1 MLMRGWCQFYKAK
14 TRCLGKEGNVESM
27 RNVGIRGGA
36 PSGRAVGRAAIPRGS
51 WALGMALSLGVILIA
66 VVSVG
71 AGARTQDAVP
81 ASAVYKDAKA
91 PVEARVRDLLG
102 RMTLE
107 EKVSLL
113 SGANW
118 METVA
123 IPRLGIPAIKMADGP
138 SGVRAWYGPSAL
150 TNAANSKY
158 PKITSTA
165 FPSGIALAATWDPDA
180 AHTVGKA
187 LAQEVRGLGRDM
199 ILGPTVNIQRVPLWG
214 RNFEG
219 FGEDPYLT
227 ARMGVGYIQ
236 GVQSEGVI
244 ATVKHFAANN
254 EEFERHR
261 MNETIDER
269 TLQEIYF
276 PAFKA
281 AVQEAGVWSV
291 MSAYQK
297 VNGLYCSENPF
308 LLQDVLRKQWGFKG
322 FVVSDWGSTYSTD
335 GVVNAGMD
343 VEMPG
348 GDVARAWLQTEGAI
362 KNGNGGD
369 FLSPEKVLPRIAS
382 GAITQATVDANVS
395 SILHTIFASGLFDRA
410 QNAAATSEID
420 TPAQRAVARRAE
432 AEGIVLLKNTG
443 DVLPLDISKIKT
455 LAVIGPNAA
464 VARTGGGGSSL
475 VRYKEAVS
483 PLDAIKELAGTR
495 VDVSYAQGATI
506 DEEGVSGAGLVE
518 NLSAAG
524 GGDAAAAEKLRA
536 EAVAAATKADAVIL
550 VVGDNA
556 RVESEGFDRKTL
568 DLPPGQDELIA
579 AVAKANRNTIVVIN
593 AGAPVN
599 VSRWVNDVAA
609 VVDAWFGGQEMG
621 HALTDVLFGAVNPSG
636 KLPFTFINDMTESP
650 AYGNYPGD
658 NLQVKYADGIYVGY
672 RYFDKKSI
680 TPQFPFGY
688 GLSYTKFGYSDL
700 KVKPAGA
707 QKYEVSLKVR
717 NEGKRAGAE
726 VVQLYVHDGHSKV
739 DRPVKELKGFRR
751 IELAAGKTSEV
762 RFTLDKSAFAYWSTE
777 KKDWVAEP
785 GTFEVLV
792 GASAADIRVKGSLDL
807 R

>member
-1 MLMRGWCQFYKAK
+1 M
-14 TRCLGKEGNVESM
+14 V
-27 RNVGIRGGA
+27 
-36 PSGRAVGRAAIPRGS
+36 AVGL
-51 WALGMALSLGVILIA
+51 ALAVLLGVGA
-66 VVSVG
+66 V
-71 AGARTQDAVP
+71 ALARPRTP
-81 ASAVYKDAKA
+81 AQEEPARALYKDTKQ
-91 PVEARVRDLLG
+91 PVEKRVEDLLG
-102 RMTLE
+102 RMTVE

-118 METVA
+118 MDTVA
-123 IPRLGIPAIKMADGP
+123 IPRLGIPSIKMADGP
-138 SGVRAWYGPSAL
+138 AGIRSWFGPSAL
-150 TNAANSKY
+150 TNAADSKF
-158 PKITSTA
+158 PKFASTA
-165 FPSGIALAATWDPDA
+165 FPSGIAVAATWDPA
-180 AHTVGKA
+180 TAQAVGQA
-187 LAQEVRGLGRDM
+187 LGQEVRAIGRDM

-219 FGEDPYLT
+219 YGEDPYLA
-227 ARMGVGYIQ
+227 ARIGVGYIK
-236 GVQSEGVI
+236 GVQGEGVI

-261 MNETIDER
+261 VDEAIDER

-297 VNGLYCSENPF
+297 VNGRYCSENAY
-308 LLQDVLRKQWGFKG
+308 LLQDVLRKEWGFTG

-335 GVVNAGMD
+335 GPVNAGMD
-343 VEMPG
+343 IEMPG
-348 GDVARAWLQTEGAI
+348 GEVARAWLATEGAK

-369 FLSPEKVLPRIAS
+369 FLSPEKVLPRIAA
-382 GAITQATVDANVS
+382 GAIRQATVDENVRN
-395 SILHTIFASGLFDRA
+395 ILRVLFVSGIFDRA
-410 QNAAATSEID
+410 QAAATGAAEID
-420 TPAQRAVARRAE
+420 TPAQRAVARRAA
-432 AEGIVLLKNTG
+432 AESLVLLKNSG
-443 DVLPLDISKIKT
+443 NLLPLDPAKIKT

-475 VRYKEAVS
+475 VRSKYSVS
-483 PLDAIKELAGTR
+483 PLAAIKERAGSGIQVR
-495 VDVSYAQGATI
+495 YAQGAAI

-536 EAVAAATKADAVIL
+536 EAVAIAANTDAVIL

-579 AVAKANRNTIVVIN
+579 AVVKANHNTVVVFN

-599 VSRWVNDVAA
+599 VSRWVNDVPAL
-609 VVDAWFGGQEMG
+609 VDAWFGGQETG
-621 HALTDVLFGAVNPSG
+621 HAVADVLFGDVNPSG
-636 KLPFTFINDMTESP
+636 KLPFSYVNELKESP
-650 AYGNYPGD
+650 VYGNYPGE
-658 NLQVKYADGIYVGY
+658 NLQVKYAEGIYVGY
-672 RYFDKKSI
+672 RYFDKHGI
-680 TPQFPFGY
+680 APQFPFGY
-688 GLSYTKFGYSDL
+688 GLSYTNFGYSDL
-700 KVKPAGA
+700 KIKPAAGSDQA
-707 QKYEVSLKVR
+707 QTFEVRLKVR

-726 VVQLYVHDGHSKV
+726 VVELYVHDGHSSV

-751 IELAAGKTSEV
+751 VELAPGQSGDVT
-762 RFTLDKSAFAYWSTE
+762 FTLDRGALSYYSTE
-777 KKDWVAEP
+777 KKAWVAEP
-785 GTFEVLV
+785 GKFEVLV
-792 GASAADIRVKGSLDL
+792 GASAADIRVKGALEL

>member
-1 MLMRGWCQFYKAK
+1 MNNRG
-14 TRCLGKEGNVESM
+14 TGD
-27 RNVGIRGGA
+27 RGGI
-36 PSGRAVGRAAIPRGS
+36 SGGGLGRVAAV
-51 WALGMALSLGVILIA
+51 ALALVILVAVA
-66 VVSVG
+66 VV
-71 AGARTQDAVP
+71 AGPRPQSQEEP
-81 ASAVYKDAKA
+81 AGSLYKDTKQ
-91 PVEARVRDLLG
+91 PVEERVQDLLG
-102 RMTLE
+102 RMTVE

-123 IPRLGIPAIKMADGP
+123 IQRLGIPSIKMADGP
-138 SGVRAWYGPSAL
+138 AGVRSWLGPSAL
-150 TNAANSKY
+150 TNAANSKL
-158 PKITSTA
+158 PKFSSTA
-165 FPSGIALAATWDPDA
+165 FPSGIAVAATWDPA
-180 AHTVGKA
+180 MAQAIGQA
-187 LAQEVRGLGRDM
+187 LGQEVRAIGRDM

-219 FGEDPYLT
+219 YGEDPYLA
-227 ARMGVGYIQ
+227 ARIGVGYIK
-236 GVQSEGVI
+236 GVQGEGVI

-261 MNETIDER
+261 VDETIDER

-308 LLQDVLRKQWGFKG
+308 LLQDVLRKEWGFKG

-335 GVVNAGMD
+335 GPVNAGMD
-343 VEMPG
+343 IEMPG
-348 GDVARAWLQTEGAI
+348 GDVARAWLATEGAK

-369 FLSPEKVLPRIAS
+369 WLSPDKVLPRIAA
-382 GAITQATVDANVS
+382 GAITKATLDENVS
-395 SILHTIFASGLFDRA
+395 SILRIMFVSGVFDRA
-410 QNAAATSEID
+410 QTAASEID
-420 TPAQRAVARRAE
+420 TPAQRAVARHAAAE
-432 AEGIVLLKNTG
+432 SMVLLKNSG
-443 DVLPLDISKIKT
+443 NLLPLDSAKIKT

-475 VRYKEAVS
+475 VRSNYAVT
-483 PLDAIKELAGTR
+483 PLDAIKERAGSAIQ
-495 VDVSYAQGATI
+495 VSYALGAAI

-524 GGDAAAAEKLRA
+524 GDKAAAEKLRA
-536 EAVAAATKADAVIL
+536 EAVAVAAKADAVIL

-556 RVESEGFDRKTL
+556 RVESEGFDRTTL

-579 AVAKANRNTIVVIN
+579 AVAKANHNTVVVFN

-599 VSRWVNDVAA
+599 VSRWVKDVPAL
-609 VVDAWFGGQEMG
+609 VDAWFGGQEIG
-621 HALTDVLFGAVNPSG
+621 HAVADVLFGDVNPSG
-636 KLPFTFINDMTESP
+636 KLPFSYVNEMKESP
-650 AYGNYPGD
+650 AYGNYPGE
-658 NLQVKYADGIYVGY
+658 NLHMKYAEGIYVGY
-672 RYFDKKSI
+672 RYFDKHGI
-680 TPQFPFGY
+680 APQYPFGY
-688 GLSYTKFGYSDL
+688 GLSYTNFGYSDL
-700 KVKPAGA
+700 KIKIGPIGESPAGSGP
-707 QKYEVSLKVR
+707 QTFEVNLRIR

-726 VVQLYVHDGHSKV
+726 VVELYVHDGHSSV

-751 IELAAGKTSEV
+751 VEVAPGQSSEV
-762 RFTLDKSAFAYWSTE
+762 TFTLDQGALAYYSTA
-777 KKDWVAEP
+777 KKAWVAEP

-792 GASAADIRVKGSLDL
+792 GSSAADIRLKGEFEL

>member
-1 MLMRGWCQFYKAK
+1 MFSIRKLKNFCPRVSGLAASLALALVLVV
-14 TRCLGKEGNVESM
+14 TLG
-27 RNVGIRGGA
+27 
-36 PSGRAVGRAAIPRGS
+36 AA
-51 WALGMALSLGVILIA
+51 ALAHP
-66 VVSVG
+66 
-71 AGARTQDAVP
+71 QEVP

-107 EKVSLL
+107 EKVSLF

-138 SGVRAWYGPSAL
+138 AGIRAWYGPSAL
-150 TNAANSKY
+150 TNAANSKF

-165 FPSGIALAATWDPDA
+165 FPSGIALAATWDPA
-180 AHTVGKA
+180 AAQSVGQA
-187 LAQEVRGLGRDM
+187 LGQEVRAIGRDM

-348 GDVARAWLQTEGAI
+348 GDVAREWLKTEGAI

-369 FLSPEKVLPRIAS
+369 FLSPAKVLPRVAS
-382 GAITQATVDANVS
+382 GAISQTTVDANVS
-395 SILHTIFASGLFDRA
+395 SILYTIFASGLFDRA
-410 QNAAATSEID
+410 QNTKEGELD
-420 TPAQRAVARRAE
+420 TPAQRAVARHAE

-475 VRYKEAVS
+475 VRYKQAVS
-483 PLDAIKELAGTR
+483 PLDAIKEQAGTQ
-495 VDVSYAQGATI
+495 VTVSYSQGATI

-524 GGDAAAAEKLRA
+524 GGDAAVAEKLRG
-536 EAVAAATKADAVIL
+536 EAVAIAAKADAVIL

-568 DLPPGQDELIA
+568 DLPPGQDELIE

-599 VSRWVNDVAA
+599 VSRWVNDVPALA
-609 VVDAWFGGQEMG
+609 DAWFGGQEMG
-621 HALTDVLFGAVNPSG
+621 NALADVLFGAVNPSG
-636 KLPFTFINDMTESP
+636 KLPFTFINDMKESP
-650 AYGNYPGD
+650 ADGNYPGE

-680 TPQFPFGY
+680 TPQYPFGY

-700 KVKPAGA
+700 NIKSTGA
-707 QKYEVSLKVR
+707 AKYEVSLKVR
-717 NEGKRAGAE
+717 NEGARAGAE
-726 VVQLYVHDGHSKV
+726 VVQLYIHDGHSKV

-751 IELAAGKTSEV
+751 IELGAGKSSEV
-762 RFTLDKSAFAYWSTE
+762 RFMLDKTAFAYWSTD

-785 GTFEVLV
+785 GTFDVLV
-792 GASAADIRVKGSLDL
+792 GASSSDIRVKGSLDL
-807 R
+807 K